1 MSKKKYIVGLGCS
14 WAQGEGGYPE
24 HIWKE
29 YNGRVNLRCV
39 PDEHLRTYEH
49 ENSWVNVLSRDYFPE
64 YTPINL
70 GVRGIGNDA
79 AVNQLHFCDRIDWN
93 NSTGYIVLLMSGLER
108 LTFFQQQ
115 PKRRT
120 GHDDG
125 YSNGNY
131 AHYKW
136 RPAFP
141 VSGEGGE
148 EEPLWSV
155 YAKMLYSEQFVA
167 SNTMMALLNLQTFA
181 KTYGYKVIVAN
192 AFYSPPGN
200 TSVKDYLIKH
210 TGTLAMKFN
219 WDTYLHDKTK
229 YIAMVQRLVEL
240 DGKMNPKDWGGH
252 QEYYLKL
259 PWPEKYLTN
268 CIHPTIDGYKFIA
281 HEMANFIKT
290 YHM

>member
-1 MSKKKYIVGLGCS
+1 MNKKKYIIGLGCS

-39 PDEHLRTYEH
+39 PDEHLREYEH
-49 ENSWVNVLSRDYFPE
+49 ENSWVNVLCRDHFPE
-64 YTPINL
+64 YTPMNL

-79 AVNQLHFCDRIDWN
+79 AVQQLHFCDRIDWN
-93 NSTGYIVLLMSGLER
+93 NSTGYIILLMSGLER
-108 LTFFQQQ
+108 LTFFQTH

-125 YSNGNY
+125 YSNGTY

-155 YAKMLYSEQFVA
+155 YAKMLYSEQFIA
-167 SNTMMALLNLQTFA
+167 SNAMMALLNLQTFA
-181 KTYGYKVIVAN
+181 KTYGYKVVVAN
-192 AFYSPPGN
+192 AFYNPPDGM
-200 TSVKDYLIKH
+200 SIKEYLIKH
-210 TGTLAMKFN
+210 TGTLATKFN
-219 WDTYLHDKTK
+219 WNTFLHEKTK
-229 YIAMVQRLVEL
+229 YVAMIQRLIEL
-240 DGKMNPKDWGGH
+240 DGKIDPKHWGGYH
-252 QEYYLKL
+252 DVYLKL

-268 CIHPTIDGYKFIA
+268 CIHPTIEGYKFIA
-281 HEMANFIKT
+281 HEMANFIKA